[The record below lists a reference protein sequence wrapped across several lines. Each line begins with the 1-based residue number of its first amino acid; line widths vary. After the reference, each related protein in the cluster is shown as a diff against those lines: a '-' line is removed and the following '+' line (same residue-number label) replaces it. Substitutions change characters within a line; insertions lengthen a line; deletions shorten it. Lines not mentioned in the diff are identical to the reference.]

1 MGRLHD
7 AVCGMEGKKA
17 LLALCCWLL
26 NWTFRSMP
34 RYTWSVH
41 IALILNSFRG
51 HFCCGTVGSCPCC
64 VTRYTLNPCHRKPVP
79 PSFFGL
85 LYGGILL
92 HQISIEEPDFK
103 STLRQ
108 IHSSIIKVMTNWQ
121 RTNT

>member
-26 NWTFRSMP
+26 DWTFRSMP

-64 VTRYTLNPCHRKPVP
+64 VTRYTLNPCHRSLCHPV
-79 PSFFGL
+79 SLAYSMEVF
-85 LYGGILL
+85 Y
-92 HQISIEEPDFK
+92 SIK
-103 STLRQ
+103 SRLRNPTLNPRYVKFIPLQ
-108 IHSSIIKVMTNWQ
+108 
-121 RTNT
+121 